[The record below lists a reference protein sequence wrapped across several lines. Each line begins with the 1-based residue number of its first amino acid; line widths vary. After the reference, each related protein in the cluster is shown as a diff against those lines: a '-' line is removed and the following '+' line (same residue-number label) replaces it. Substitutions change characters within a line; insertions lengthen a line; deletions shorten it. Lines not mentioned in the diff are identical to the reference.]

1 MIRLIMMEGLNMEKN
16 KILIIV
22 GTIILTLTITLVGIS
37 YSFFTNDIVN
47 DGVNSTT
54 NIISANLNVSYSGGK
69 DIKIANITAE
79 DSFIKTIKISNDSNL
94 EMKYDISM
102 ENVVNTFNNQATL
115 MYNLTRNDEAISTSY
130 MLPSASGYSVDTY
143 TIAPHEEVTY
153 VLTIYVNDYNE
164 LIDNMSNFDAT
175 LVVRTLE

>member
-1 MIRLIMMEGLNMEKN
+1 MEKN
-16 KILIIV
+16 KIVIIV

-69 DIKIANITAE
+69 DIKIANITVG
-79 DSFIKTIKISNDSNL
+79 DSFVKTIKISNDSNL
-94 EMKYDISM
+94 EMKYNILM
-102 ENVVNTFNNQATL
+102 ENVVNTYNNQATL
-115 MYNLTRNDEAISTSY
+115 MYNLTRNDENISSAY

-164 LIDNMSNFDAT
+164 LIDSISNFDTT
-175 LVVRTLE
+175 LVVSTIE

>member
-1 MIRLIMMEGLNMEKN
+1 MEKN
-16 KILIIV
+16 KIVIIV

-69 DIKIANITAE
+69 DIKIANITAG
-79 DSFIKTIKISNDSNL
+79 DSFIKNIKISNDSNL
-94 EMKYDISM
+94 EMKYNILMD
-102 ENVVNTFNNQATL
+102 NVVNTYNNQATL
-115 MYNLTRNDEAISTSY
+115 MYNLTRNDDNISSSY

-143 TIAPHEEVTY
+143 TIAPHTEVTY

-164 LIDNMSNFDAT
+164 LIDSMSNFDTT
-175 LVVRTLE
+175 LVVSTIE

>member
-1 MIRLIMMEGLNMEKN
+1 MEKN
-16 KILIIV
+16 KIGIIV

-69 DIKIANITAE
+69 DIKIANITVG
-79 DSFIKTIKISNDSNL
+79 DSFIKNIKISNDSNL
-94 EMKYDISM
+94 EMKYNILM
-102 ENVVNTFNNQATL
+102 ENVVNTYNNQATL
-115 MYNLTRNDEAISTSY
+115 MYNLTRNDENISSAY